1 MNEQYLK
8 VFKRLWEHAENE
20 IVEFKKAEQSF
31 DIDELGK
38 YFSALSNEANL
49 HERECGWI
57 VFGVWDKRH
66 EIVGT
71 TFKDGEVALNK
82 LKQDMSQ
89 HTTDNLIF
97 REIVPIE
104 VEGKRVLLF
113 QVPASPRNIVMHWKG
128 IAYGRDGES
137 LKPLNQAKQDAI
149 RRQPPLPDWSAQLV
163 PNATIADLDELALA
177 KARIEFKKVHSS
189 NIPVSE
195 VDAWTDEE
203 FLCHS
208 VMMRDGQLTRAA
220 ILLLGKPLS
229 MQKIY
234 PAVAQ
239 ITWTLE
245 DKDRNVIDYEHFT
258 IPFILTVDKVL
269 AKIRNMTMRELPGG
283 TLFPDTMK
291 QYDEYT
297 IREVMHNAIA
307 HQDYTL
313 QQRIVFV
320 ESPDQLYYGNG
331 GSFIPGTVEN
341 ALEHRGPQLH
351 YRNECLCRGMVNF
364 NMIDTVGRGI
374 RKIYTE
380 QRNRFFPMPDYD
392 IDNEHRTVG
401 VTIYGKMIDEK
412 YTELLKHDSSLSLRE
427 CLWLDAIQKHR
438 PITKEAAKILQEKKL
453 VEGRYPNL
461 TISLLVAKATKQLG
475 HYTKEQGLAKETIVK
490 LTLQL
495 AHNAGNQGFKRMDAF
510 ETLEHAL
517 PISDSRETKL
527 RFIGRM
533 LTFLGRK
540 GLLKRDVH
548 GKNWLIT
555 ELGEK
560 ELHLQL

>member
-8 VFKRLWEHAENE
+8 VFNRLWEHAENE
-20 IVEFKKAEQSF
+20 IVEFKKAEKSF

-49 HERECGWI
+49 RERECGWI

-189 NIPVSE
+189 NIPASE

-203 FLCHS
+203 FLSHS

-220 ILLLGKPLS
+220 ILLLGKPLTI
-229 MQKIY
+229 QKIY

-245 DKDRNVIDYEHFT
+245 DKDRNVVDYEHFT

-412 YTELLKHDSSLSLRE
+412 YTELLKHDTSLTLKE
-427 CLWLDAIQKHR
+427 CIWLDAVQKHH
-438 PITKEAAKILQEKKL
+438 PLTKDAAKHLQDKGL
-453 VEGRYPNL
+453 VEGKYPNL
-461 TISLLVAKATKQLG
+461 TISLSVAKLTNQLG
-475 HYTKEQGLAKETIVK
+475 HYTKEHGLAKEAIIK
-490 LTLQL
+490 LMLQL
-495 AHNAGNQGFKRMDAF
+495 GHNAGEEGFKRQDAF
-510 ETLEHAL
+510 ETLDHAL
-517 PISDSRETKL
+517 PVGDSKDKKL
-527 RFIGRM
+527 RFISNM
-533 LTFLGRK
+533 LVSLSKEG
-540 GLLKRDVH
+540 
-548 GKNWLIT
+548 LIT
-555 ELGEK
+555 MTEVGRRWTITKLGEDK
-560 ELHLQL
+560 LKLQI